1 MVQDLR
7 ADSALWMD
15 ELKARSQSQ
24 DLNPELPSQ
33 SSYSQRPSNRLSS
46 DSISTSTPANH
57 YYQPLS
63 RDAAYYPTGYASLS
77 PKIPIE
83 RGRKPYVAKEGTG
96 NVYYNT
102 SNAAMD
108 IRTNM
113 NSGYSYQTSYQPVN
127 TADYERVNYRTSAA
141 PNSTIYDISGGYGSM
156 YQNGTPR
163 EARTGYYIASDGRG
177 NKLPYFIKFSA
188 LELTCKIEYPLSQM
202 PTTHRRS

>member
-46 DSISTSTPANH
+46 DSISTSTRANH
-57 YYQPLS
+57 YFQPLS
-63 RDAAYYPTGYASLS
+63 GDAEYYPTS
-77 PKIPIE
+77 
-83 RGRKPYVAKEGTG
+83 
-96 NVYYNT
+96 
-102 SNAAMD
+102 
-108 IRTNM
+108 
-113 NSGYSYQTSYQPVN
+113 YSYQTSYQPVN
-127 TADYERVNYRTSAA
+127 TADYESVNYRTSAA
-141 PNSTIYDISGGYGSM
+141 PSSTIYDISGGYGSM
-156 YQNGTPR
+156 YRNGTPR